1 MTGVG
6 HGIRAQA
13 ETSMSV
19 VNLWVCRGC
28 HLTHCSYADRIPLN
42 YLSFEV
48 FLKVWRGIR
57 LYSTLFSPNHLA
69 SSGFKGRTFTSGKKS
84 LDESNFVGGDFTKL
98 EYAIERRIVEA
109 PVLELSYYADV
120 VGEVPTE
127 LDGPKGMGLE
137 SYDIGNG
144 DLPPEWGI
152 DLVIRNG
159 TLRYG
164 PWADRQR

>member
-1 MTGVG
+1 MG
-6 HGIRAQA
+6 HAIRAQA

-19 VNLWVCRGC
+19 ASVRFFYGR
-28 HLTHCSYADRIPLN
+28 LTICSYADRIPLN
-42 YLSFEV
+42 YLSFGV
-48 FLKVWRGIR
+48 FSKMWRGIR
-57 LYSTLFSPNHLA
+57 LYSALFSPNHLA
-69 SSGFKGRTFTSGKKS
+69 FSGFNGRTSAPSKKS
-84 LDESNFVGGDFTKL
+84 LDESNFAGGDYTKL
-98 EYAIERRIVEA
+98 EYAIQRRIVEA
-109 PVLELSYYADV
+109 PMLELSYYADV

-127 LDGPKGMGLE
+127 FGGPKGMGLE

-159 TLRYG
+159 VLRYG

>member
-6 HGIRAQA
+6 HTIRAQA

-19 VNLWVCRGC
+19 ANIRISCGR
-28 HLTHCSYADRIPLN
+28 HLTLSSYADRIPLN
-42 YLSFEV
+42 YLSFGV
-48 FLKVWRGIR
+48 FLKLWRGIR
-57 LYSTLFSPNHLA
+57 LYSTLFSPNNLA
-69 SSGFKGRTFTSGKKS
+69 SSGFKGRTSVPGKKS
-84 LDESNFVGGDFTKL
+84 LDESNLVGGDFTKL
-98 EYAIERRIVEA
+98 EYAMERRIVEA
-109 PVLELSYYADV
+109 PMLELSYYADV
-120 VGEVPTE
+120 VGEVPAE

-159 TLRYG
+159 VLRYG

>member
-1 MTGVG
+1 MAGVG
-6 HGIRAQA
+6 HAIRAKA

-19 VNLWVCRGC
+19 ADIWVCRGC
-28 HLTHCSYADRIPLN
+28 HLTHCSYANHIPLK

-48 FLKVWRGIR
+48 FLKLWRGIR
-57 LYSTLFSPNHLA
+57 LYSTLFSPSHLA
-69 SSGFKGRTFTSGKKS
+69 SSGFKGRTSTSGKKS
-84 LDESNFVGGDFTKL
+84 LDEGNFVGGDFTKL

-109 PVLELSYYADV
+109 PMLELSYYTDV
-120 VGEVPTE
+120 VGEVPAE

-159 TLRYG
+159 ALRYG

>member
-1 MTGVG
+1 MY
-6 HGIRAQA
+6 
-13 ETSMSV
+13 SV
-19 VNLWVCRGC
+19 
-28 HLTHCSYADRIPLN
+28 
-42 YLSFEV
+42 
-48 FLKVWRGIR
+48 
-57 LYSTLFSPNHLA
+57 LFSPSHLA
-69 SSGFKGRTFTSGKKS
+69 SSGFNGRTFTSDKRS
-84 LDESNFVGGDFTKL
+84 LDESNIVGGDFTKL

-109 PVLELSYYADV
+109 PILELSYYADV
-120 VGEVPTE
+120 VGEVPAE

>member
-1 MTGVG
+1 MTSVG
-6 HGIRAQA
+6 HTIRARA
-13 ETSMSV
+13 ETSTSV
-19 VNLWVCRGC
+19 ANIWVCREYP
-28 HLTHCSYADRIPLN
+28 LINSSYADRIPLN

-48 FLKVWRGIR
+48 FLRVWKGIR
-57 LYSTLFSPNHLA
+57 LYSALFSPNHPVF
-69 SSGFKGRTFTSGKKS
+69 SGFTGRTSMSGKKS

-109 PVLELSYYADV
+109 PILELSYYADV
-120 VGEVPTE
+120 VGEVPAE
-127 LDGPKGMGLE
+127 FEGPRGMGLE

>member
-1 MTGVG
+1 M
-6 HGIRAQA
+6 
-13 ETSMSV
+13 
-19 VNLWVCRGC
+19 
-28 HLTHCSYADRIPLN
+28 
-42 YLSFEV
+42 
-48 FLKVWRGIR
+48 
-57 LYSTLFSPNHLA
+57 YSALFSPNHLA
-69 SSGFKGRTFTSGKKS
+69 SSGFKGRTVMSGKKS

-109 PVLELSYYADV
+109 PILELSYHADV
-120 VGEVPTE
+120 VGEVPAE

-159 TLRYG
+159 ALRYG

>member
-1 MTGVG
+1 MTSVG
-6 HGIRAQA
+6 HAIRAQA
-13 ETSMSV
+13 ETSPSV
-19 VNLWVCRGC
+19 ANIWASCGY
-28 HLTHCSYADRIPLN
+28 HLMFCSYADRIPLN
-42 YLSFEV
+42 YLSFGV

-57 LYSTLFSPNHLA
+57 LYSTLFSPNHVV
-69 SSGFKGRTFTSGKKS
+69 SSGFKGRTPVSGKKS

-98 EYAIERRIVEA
+98 EYAMERRIVEA
-109 PVLELSYYADV
+109 PLLELSYYADV
-120 VGEVPTE
+120 VGEVPAE
-127 LDGPKGMGLE
+127 PDGPKGIGLE

-159 TLRYG
+159 VLRYG

>member
-1 MTGVG
+1 
-6 HGIRAQA
+6 
-13 ETSMSV
+13 MSV
-19 VNLWVCRGC
+19 VNIRVCRRC
-28 HLTHCSYADRIPLN
+28 HLTYCSYADRIPLN

-57 LYSTLFSPNHLA
+57 LYSALFSPNRSAPGGL
-69 SSGFKGRTFTSGKKS
+69 KGRAFPSGKKS
-84 LDESNFVGGDFTKL
+84 LDGSNSVGRDFTKV

-109 PVLELSYYADV
+109 PMLELSYYVDV
-120 VGEVPTE
+120 VGEVPAE
-127 LDGPKGMGLE
+127 LDGPKGIGLE

-159 TLRYG
+159 ALRYG

>member
-6 HGIRAQA
+6 QTIRAHA
-13 ETSMSV
+13 ETSMLVANISV
-19 VNLWVCRGC
+19 CHGS
-28 HLTHCSYADRIPLN
+28 HLTDCSYADRIPLN

-57 LYSTLFSPNHLA
+57 LYSALFSPSYLA
-69 SSGFKGRTFTSGKKS
+69 SIKENTFISGKKS
-84 LDESNFVGGDFTKL
+84 LDESNFVAGDFTRL

-109 PVLELSYYADV
+109 PTLELSYYADI
-120 VGEVPTE
+120 VGEVPAE

-159 TLRYG
+159 ALRYG